1 MRILELFSGTH
12 SVGYC
17 AEKLGHKIVSL
28 DRDLEAKSKIYDYIS
43 ENHIKEDIMT
53 WNYKKNFKKGD
64 FDIITASPVCLYWSR
79 LRNCWIG
86 RKSKA
91 IHPTD
96 IITKEILEE
105 DIRLKGQPMVDKIF
119 EIIEYFEPKYW
130 WIENPATG
138 KMKEYIK
145 KEYPKYNTF
154 YDIDYC
160 KYSNWGYQKKSRF
173 WTNIKDF
180 IPKLCKKDCE
190 NIIQIEDK
198 KQHKTVLGNGYT
210 IIDGKKVLSNTK
222 ALRDVHRLHFGDKNR
237 KGCVGGGNN
246 RLLRYRIPEKLII
259 ELLEKCK

>member
-1 MRILELFSGTH
+1 MKILELFSGTH

-17 AEKLGHKIVSL
+17 ADKLGHKIVSL
-28 DRDLEAKSKIYDYIS
+28 DRDLQAKSKIYDYIS

-53 WNYKKNFKKGD
+53 WDYKKNFKKGD
-64 FDIITASPVCLYWSR
+64 FDIITASPVCLYWSK

-86 RKSKA
+86 RKCKA
-91 IHPTD
+91 IHPTE

-105 DIRLKGQPMVDKIF
+105 EIRLKGQPMVDKIF

-138 KMKEYIK
+138 KMKDYIK
-145 KEYPKYNTF
+145 DSYSKYNTF

-190 NIIQIEDK
+190 NIIQIGNK
-198 KQHKTVLGNGYT
+198 KQHKIILGNGYS

-222 ALRDVHRLHFGDKNR
+222 ALRDIHRLHFDNKNR
-237 KGCVGGGNN
+237 KGCVSGGNN

>member
-1 MRILELFSGTH
+1 MKILELFSGTH
-12 SVGYC
+12 SIGHC
-17 AEKLGHKIVSL
+17 AEKLGHEIVSL
-28 DRDLEAKSKIYDYIS
+28 DRDLEAKSKIYNYIS
-43 ENHIKEDIMT
+43 KNHIKEDILI
-53 WNYKKNFKKGD
+53 WDFKKNFKKGD

-79 LRNCWIG
+79 LRNSWIG

-138 KMKEYIK
+138 KMKYYIEEK
-145 KEYPKYNTF
+145 YPQYNTF
-154 YDIDYC
+154 YDVDYC
-160 KYSNWGYQKKSRF
+160 KYSDWGYQKQTRF
-173 WTNIKDF
+173 WTNIRDF
-180 IPKLCKKDCE
+180 NPKICKKDCDNLIE
-190 NIIQIEDK
+190 NDKKHKTDVGKMNIIR
-198 KQHKTVLGNGYT
+198 HKT
-210 IIDGKKVLSNTK
+210 VLSNTK
-222 ALRDVHRLHFGDKNR
+222 ELRNIHRLHFGGNR